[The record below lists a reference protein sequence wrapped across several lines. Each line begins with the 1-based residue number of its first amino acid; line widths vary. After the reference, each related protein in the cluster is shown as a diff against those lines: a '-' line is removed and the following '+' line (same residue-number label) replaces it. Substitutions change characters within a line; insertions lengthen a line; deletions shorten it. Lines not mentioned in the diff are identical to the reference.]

1 MFLIKYYNLYLGKK
15 IVNWNKIATV
25 SRIVKQ
31 LIVNSKLTNYNN
43 ALFLAFRSRVMVRKL
58 VSVDQL
64 RLSCDFDPDYVQH
77 TFGIVPQLSYA

>member
-1 MFLIKYYNLYLGKK
+1 MEKK

-31 LIVNSKLTNYNN
+31 HIVNSKLSNYNI
-43 ALFLAFRSRVMVRKL
+43 ALFWAFRRRVMARKL

-64 RLSCDFDPDYVQH
+64 QLSCDFDPDSVQH